1 MTNNVTAFD
10 QWIRDGFVQ
19 MNTELEELYFAQEDR
34 ADVAPTGQSIKDQLV
49 AEGRSFVVD
58 LLQEGNTDEGFENG
72 FDLLGNVGLYMA
84 ACRRHDITEPSRE
97 QSSPLVEASALALQ
111 LGSSLG
117 VTPRFATSHLSTHNL
132 AIEGSYKC
140 FTSLEAEQVFLE
152 YNTRSIFSFK
162 RAADAL
168 VRILPMGVSHP
179 VSYDLFVVAKDALQD
194 VLDFNEELFA
204 KLDTERF
211 FYCVRPY
218 YKPFRVGIHE
228 YRGANAGDFAGIN
241 EIDLLLG
248 LCHADNLSY
257 SQLLVDKILYM
268 MPEDQARLR
277 DCMRRQSL
285 LSEFLQL
292 LDEHSGDD
300 WFRSNASIFLDV
312 CDMHG
317 KTAEQHHNQLVSRF
331 IETPSTDLNEMHMKG
346 ITASGPPLDVLL
358 RSLVKLRDLRMAA
371 ERDDIPSSYAEI
383 SRLRN
388 AIGR

>member
-49 AEGRSFVVD
+49 AEGRSHVVD

-140 FTSLEAEQVFLE
+140 FTSLEAEQIFLE

-168 VRILPMGVSHP
+168 VRILPLGVSHP

-317 KTAEQHHNQLVSRF
+317 KTAEQHHNQLVRRF

-371 ERDDIPSSYAEI
+371 ERDDIPSSYADI
-383 SRLRN
+383 ARLRD
-388 AIGR
+388 AVGR